1 MAVYGP
7 EFNTATKSSY
17 SIDGKVVYTRT
28 AQGVG
33 VGVRLFQSDVLRAGT
48 HTLVIDVVEARED
61 SPFALDW
68 IEYNVTARGAPQS
81 LTSSSAYS
89 QSQDPSSSASSV
101 ASTSAASGAA
111 KAAVSIP
118 AIAGGVV
125 GGLVGLIGIILAYMT
140 FRSRRKWRDRTRK
153 DTEYSYGEVAQ
164 YGMYLTFGTKI
175 FRSTS
180 WW

>member
-33 VGVRLFQSDVLRAGT
+33 VGVRLFQSDVLPAGT
-48 HTLVIDVVEARED
+48 HTLVIDVVEAGED
-61 SPFALDW
+61 TPFALDW

-81 LTSSSAYS
+81 STSSSAYS
-89 QSQDPSSSASSV
+89 QPQDPSSSTSSV
-101 ASTSAASGAA
+101 ASTSGTTGAVKASIS
-111 KAAVSIP
+111 VP
-118 AIAGGVV
+118 AIVGGIV

-153 DTEYSYGEVAQ
+153 NTEYSYGEVAQ
-164 YGMYLTFGTKI
+164 YGMYPTFGTKI